1 MQLMLQMFLFFC
13 GEKARLIIMRRTYGF
28 AQRQGLFS
36 LAGYNVF
43 KTWRILQQ
51 SAIFTLSLD
60 QHQILLRYLLFSKR
74 SRRSKR
80 VRIARDCETG
90 LQIVGPTSPGA
101 LILSASI
108 SALFTEGVGFPASHF
123 SCLFGVCL
131 VCLLLFFQRVFLAN
145 HYFTKAFT
153 NMGETWLIVYM

>member
-1 MQLMLQMFLFFC
+1 MQLMLKLLLFFC
-13 GEKARLIIMRRTYGF
+13 GQQARLIIMRRTHGF
-28 AQRQGLFS
+28 AQRHGLFS

-43 KTWRILQQ
+43 ETWRILQQ

-60 QHQILLRYLLFSKR
+60 QHQILLYYLLFRKR
-74 SRRSKR
+74 SRRSKS

-101 LILSASI
+101 LILSAGI
-108 SALFTEGVGFPASHF
+108 SALFTEGAGFPASHF
-123 SCLFGVCL
+123 SCLFGVRL
-131 VCLLLFFQRVFLAN
+131 VCLLLFFQRVFLVN

-153 NMGETWLIVYM
+153 NVRETWLIVYM